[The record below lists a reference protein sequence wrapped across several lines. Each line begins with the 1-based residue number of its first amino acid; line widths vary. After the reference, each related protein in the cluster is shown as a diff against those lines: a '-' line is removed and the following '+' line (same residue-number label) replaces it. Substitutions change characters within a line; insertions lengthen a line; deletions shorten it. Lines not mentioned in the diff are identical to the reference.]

1 MKPAAP
7 NADDAFTRGNV
18 LSDRCPSRKVLTH
31 VTSRWGMLALVAL
44 EDGHS
49 HRFSELRRTI
59 KGISEKMLTE
69 TLQHLE
75 RDGFVLRT
83 AFPVVPPHVEYSLT
97 SMGKEITS
105 HVVTLVEYIEE
116 KIFDILDAQASYEA
130 EKAADCAPTNNVP

>member
-1 MKPAAP
+1 MKPASP
-7 NADDAFTRGNV
+7 NTDAAFTRGDV

-44 EDGHS
+44 KDGQS
-49 HRFSELRRTI
+49 YRFSDLRRTM

-83 AFPVVPPHVEYSLT
+83 AFPVVPPRVEYRLT
-97 SMGKEITS
+97 PMGKEITR
-105 HVVTLVEYIEE
+105 HVVTLVAYIED
-116 KIFDILDAQASYEA
+116 KIFDILDAQANHEA
-130 EKAADCAPTNNVP
+130 KKAGEC